1 MSDWTTL
8 LARFSPFQCIFAR
21 DTESVN
27 LGEGRGYEP
36 PYNLEYV
43 VILYSNEKFW
53 LRGITGLIYHQFDG
67 TRLSGDAIF
76 SYILPTLCRSYQRP
90 RVNKDSSTTVSSY
103 TDNNCGSLLIPTLI
117 LLCLWKA
124 SICYSAPEN
133 RTRKLKNWHSHSRS
147 ILGCTWLTRVSAFG
161 CHDVS
166 IWYLTTK
173 C

>member
-1 MSDWTTL
+1 MSDWTNL

-21 DTESVN
+21 ATESVN
-27 LGEGRGYEP
+27 LAEGRGYEP

-43 VILYSNEKFW
+43 VILYSNEKCW
-53 LRGITGLIYHQFDG
+53 LLGITGLIYHQFDG

-124 SICYSAPEN
+124 SICYSAQ
-133 RTRKLKNWHSHSRS
+133 TKVSFVNWTYLHANLSSLTLSSPRP
-147 ILGCTWLTRVSAFG
+147 CTQNGLLCYFT
-161 CHDVS
+161 
-166 IWYLTTK
+166 L
-173 C
+173 